1 MKKAFK
7 EKLPGGQAAGMK
19 PSDFD
24 QVQLAKGIEVEM
36 EHTSD
41 HNVATEIA
49 MDHLKEDPNY
59 YTKLEK
65 IDPHHEKEASVMKS
79 IVYKGQIYVSA
90 DQVEPS
96 QELPI
101 LDASLLKDMREAL
114 KVILK
119 ADQATEQACMKM
131 DALLYGSRWPNIQN
145 NSAARSAHAQVRGQS
160 EKLASMR
167 GTFSEVHHQMKRIS
181 DTLYSAYLHR
191 TNSKS

>member
-1 MKKAFK
+1 MKKAFQ
-7 EKLPGGQAAGMK
+7 EQLPGGQAAGMK

-24 QVQLAKGIEVEM
+24 QVQLARGIEVEM

-41 HNVATEIA
+41 HDLATEIA
-49 MDHLKEDPNY
+49 MDHLKEDPDY
-59 YTKLEK
+59 YIKLEK
-65 IDPHHEKEASVMKS
+65 IDPHHKKGASAMKLIS
-79 IVYKGQIYVSA
+79 YKGKIYTSA
-90 DQVEPS
+90 GSEEGS

-119 ADQATEQACMKM
+119 ADQAIEQACMKV

-160 EKLASMR
+160 EKLTSIR
-167 GTFSEVHHQMKRIS
+167 GTFSDVHHQLKRIS
-181 DTLYSAYLHR
+181 DALYSAYLHR
-191 TNSKS
+191 TNSKP